1 MQQERDIEDY
11 ICQHQDEF
19 IKKLENIFNLSK
31 VGFVGRQ
38 VKLGDEHI
46 IDLLYY
52 YDEIDKGTPSGDV
65 IYRNFI
71 IVELKNRP
79 LIAKDF
85 AQLARY
91 MSVLNNKLDLTYETV
106 VNSCLG
112 VFVAPSIGEEVK
124 NMLTAGWI
132 DSDVRYI
139 TFDIKLEFHE
149 ESDSYSWKEEYI
161 KQVELDRRITKSFE
175 ETRDGQ
181 PDKA

>member
-11 ICQHQDEF
+11 ICEHQEEF
-19 IKKLENIFNLSK
+19 IKKLEDIFKLPK
-31 VGFVGRQ
+31 IGFVGRQ

-52 YDEIDKGTPSGDV
+52 YDEIDKATPLGDV

-71 IVELKNRP
+71 VVELKNRQ
-79 LIAKDF
+79 LIPRDF

-91 MSVLNNKLDLTYETV
+91 TSVLNDKLALTYKTV
-106 VNSCLG
+106 VNSCMG
-112 VFVAPSIGEEVK
+112 IFVAPSISDEVQD
-124 NMLTAGWI
+124 MLAAGWF
-132 DSDVRYI
+132 DPDVKYM

-149 ESDSYSWKEEYI
+149 ESGSYSWKNEYI
-161 KQVELDRRITKSFE
+161 KGLELDSRITKVFE